1 MSVFYIY
8 KNSTFSPNIL
18 LLSTI
23 DEMNEKII
31 DSLIEDIISSLLE
44 NNYISLKNNVISCI
58 IDRKNEKKQ
67 FFINRGS
74 DSIKIDCKKLDLNYL
89 EKFSFDTITNYK
101 SMYLLK
107 YNKEKSELTLKEKED
122 DMKFLGNFW

>member
-1 MSVFYIY
+1 MFSFYIY

-44 NNYISLKNNVISCI
+44 NNYISLNDYQSKEEVL
-58 IDRKNEKKQ
+58 KLKFLNEE
-67 FFINRGS
+67 
-74 DSIKIDCKKLDLNYL
+74 KLF
-89 EKFSFDTITNYK
+89 EK
-101 SMYLLK
+101 
-107 YNKEKSELTLKEKED
+107 LKE
-122 DMKFLGNFW
+122 MQTRF

>member
-1 MSVFYIY
+1 MFSFYIY

-18 LLSTI
+18 LVSTI
-23 DEMNEKII
+23 DDINVKIVDTVI
-31 DSLIEDIISSLLE
+31 DDIISALLE
-44 NNYISLKNNVISCI
+44 NKYLSLKNNIISCI
-58 IDRKNEKKQ
+58 IDRKNERKQ

-74 DSIKIDCKKLDLNYL
+74 DSIKIECKKLDLNYL

-101 SMYLLK
+101 SMYLLE

>member
-1 MSVFYIY
+1 MFSFYIY

-18 LLSTI
+18 AIAMI

-58 IDRKNEKKQ
+58 IDRK
-67 FFINRGS
+67 
-74 DSIKIDCKKLDLNYL
+74 
-89 EKFSFDTITNYK
+89 
-101 SMYLLK
+101 
-107 YNKEKSELTLKEKED
+107 
-122 DMKFLGNFW
+122 